1 MSSLYATTLLGTS
14 LYVLLWSFLAYSLL
28 GVVVEGLFFLACER
42 SLESRSGLL
51 FLPLRPLYGVGGCAF
66 ALLLRPVVAQ
76 PVAVFVLGAVVAT
89 VVEYLASLLTDRLL
103 GAVSWDYSHKLLNLQ
118 GRVCLVYS
126 LAWGGLAVAA
136 LYLLDA
142 PLRAR
147 LALVPRATGEDVLSV
162 LLVLVA
168 VSAVVTLAAL
178 VRTRQRVTVL
188 RAQATGAGAAASAAA
203 GVGWVRLVDRLVP
216 DLVLINSFPRMT
228 LVDEL
233 IRLTG
238 QQRVWIRLPGARG
251 AG

>member
-1 MSSLYATTLLGTS
+1 MTSLYATTLLGS
-14 LYVLLWSFLAYSLL
+14 SVYVLLWSFLAYSFV

-66 ALLLRPVVAQ
+66 VLLLRPLVAQ

-103 GAVSWDYSHKLLNLQ
+103 GAVSWDYSDKLLNLQ

-136 LYLLDA
+136 LYLLDT

-147 LALVPRATGEDVLSV
+147 LALVPRATGEAVLSV

-188 RAQATGAGAAASAAA
+188 RTQAAGAGAAA
-203 GVGWVRLVDRLVP
+203 GTGWVRLVDRLVP
-216 DLVLINSFPRMT
+216 DRVLINSFPRMT

-233 IRLTG
+233 VRLTG
-238 QQRVWIRLPGARG
+238 QQRVWVRLPGARG

>member
-1 MSSLYATTLLGTS
+1 MTSLYAATLLGS
-14 LYVLLWSFLAYSLL
+14 SVYVLLWSFLAYSFV
-28 GVVVEGLFFLACER
+28 GVVVEGLFFLACAR

-51 FLPLRPLYGVGGCAF
+51 FLPLRPLYGFGGCAF
-66 ALLLRPVVAQ
+66 VLLLRPVVAQ

-103 GAVSWDYSHKLLNLQ
+103 GAVSWDYSDKLLNLQ

-136 LYLLDA
+136 LYLLDT

-147 LALVPRATGEDVLSV
+147 LALVPRATGEAVLSV

-188 RAQATGAGAAASAAA
+188 RARAAGAGDAAA
-203 GVGWVRLVDRLVP
+203 GTGWVRLVDRLVP
-216 DLVLINSFPRMT
+216 DRVLINSFPRMT

-233 IRLTG
+233 VRLTG

>member
-1 MSSLYATTLLGTS
+1 MSSLYATTLLGS
-14 LYVLLWSFLAYSLL
+14 SVYDLLWSFLAYSFL
-28 GVVVEGLFFLACER
+28 GVVIEGLFFLACER

-51 FLPLRPLYGVGGCAF
+51 YLPLRPLYGVGGAAF

-89 VVEYLASLLTDRLL
+89 VVEYAASLFTDRAF

-126 LAWGGLAVAA
+126 LAWGALAVAA

-147 LALVPRATGEDVLSV
+147 LALVPRAEGEAALSV

-168 VSAVVTLAAL
+168 VSGVVTLAAL
-178 VRTRQRVTVL
+178 VRTRHRVAAL
-188 RAQATGAGAAASAAA
+188 HAQGSGAGAGTSGAA
-203 GVGWVRLVDRLVP
+203 WVRLVDRLVP
-216 DLVLINSFPRMT
+216 DPVLINSFPRMT

-233 IRLTG
+233 VRLTG